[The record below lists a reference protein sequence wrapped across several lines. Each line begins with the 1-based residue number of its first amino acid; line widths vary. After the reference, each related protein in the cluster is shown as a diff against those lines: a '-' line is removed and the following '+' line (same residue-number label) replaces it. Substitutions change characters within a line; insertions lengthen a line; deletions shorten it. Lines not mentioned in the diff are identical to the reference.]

1 VYADGEF
8 TGIAHP
14 KGIKTLE
21 QWQAHHQNQFDEQ
34 EAREAIEAL
43 KVTEEAAERE
53 ALLLGLADLYDLMA
67 GSGE

>member
-1 VYADGEF
+1 L
-8 TGIAHP
+8 
-14 KGIKTLE
+14 KGLQTLE
-21 QWQAHHQNQFDEQ
+21 QWQVYHQNQFDEQ